1 MAKLVD
7 ALVSGTSSRKAVQVR
22 VLFRAHEVTKNIVNN
37 SINNV
42 FFSYRNL
49 FIAKWQY
56 INMKFFENEKT
67 NPLIN
72 NKLTIPPQA
81 KGRDN

>member
-1 MAKLVD
+1 
-7 ALVSGTSSRKAVQVR
+7 
-22 VLFRAHEVTKNIVNN
+22 
-37 SINNV
+37 
-42 FFSYRNL
+42 L